1 MTDLHTWTDME
12 LVKLQAELRKY
23 PEDREQLDEV
33 LRELGR
39 REKGKVNDG
48 TGRTLH

>member
-1 MTDLHTWTDME
+1 MMDLTMWTDIE
-12 LVKLQAELRKY
+12 LVKLQAELRKH

-39 REKGKVNDG
+39 RDKGKLKNG
-48 TGRTLH
+48 

>member
-1 MTDLHTWTDME
+1 MDLRGWTDIE

-23 PEDREQLDEV
+23 PVDRELLNEV

-39 REKGKVNDG
+39 REKGK
-48 TGRTLH
+48 

>member
-1 MTDLHTWTDME
+1 MMGLRGWTDME
-12 LVKLQAELRKY
+12 LVKLQAELRKN

-39 REKGKVNDG
+39 RERGESK
-48 TGRTLH
+48 